1 MMVLVPLAQALR
13 GHYGDRSGSVTK
25 INNGSSF
32 DEPPKER
39 QIGTRHGERRSTM
52 IFDSFRFH
60 LAVSKLRREGEI
72 TEMQSASEILD
83 ILLYPPKEVLE
94 SLGQELGKES
104 IFVVACAC
112 CLEAFSLACFDN
124 RRLLGGAE
132 PVREFWQSWVVL
144 IQPGMVWKY
153 KEPVSSV
160 EKEKPEVDRIQKRI
174 KAVWTE
180 VHRAVDDTSRRDP
193 ALKIARA
200 ACLQIDPDETH
211 LDSAKVKILAR
222 LTNEKRMLAR
232 VFIRKLKASRD
243 ASQ

>member
-1 MMVLVPLAQALR
+1 MMP
-13 GHYGDRSGSVTK
+13 VT
-25 INNGSSF
+25 S
-32 DEPPKER
+32 
-39 QIGTRHGERRSTM
+39 M

-72 TEMQSASEILD
+72 TEITEMQGAMEILD
-83 ILLYPPKEVLE
+83 ILMFPPKEVLE
-94 SLGQELGKES
+94 RLGQELGKES

-132 PVREFWQSWVVL
+132 PTREFWQSWVLL
-144 IQPGMVWKY
+144 IEGGMAWKY
-153 KEPVSSV
+153 NEPVSSV
-160 EKEKPEVDRIQKRI
+160 EKQKPEVDRIQKRI

-180 VHRAVDDTSRRDP
+180 VHRALDDAFRGD
-193 ALKIARA
+193 LELQVARA
-200 ACLQIDPDETH
+200 ACLLIDPDETH